1 MPSAAANFATRRP
14 MLPTPTMPSVLPAS
28 SVLPT
33 TRVAPQSPFRVSVS
47 MSRVRLTQASM
58 SISACSATA
67 CEFEPGAWTTA
78 TPSRVAAGMSTVSRP
93 TPCRPT
99 TLSFL
104 QAAIRLAVQLGRMR
118 NSIPS
123 ASTAARMSPA
133 SVSSSETT
141 TRASRSRSALPSGWI
156 GPASTTSGRD
166 TVAIEAVSS
175 PSRARVLFPGD
186 EDQAGG
192 IEREG
197 RAVEPA
203 VELHAAPALRP
214 QHRRQLVG
222 RVQPDLALADELAR
236 VLRLRRRALDSPP
249 PRAPTARRGVERVLD
264 ADRPAVHPL
273 ALLGRQRAHELVPI
287 PGVEHEH
294 ATGLERAPEA
304 VDHQPVL
311 IVGEIADRAE
321 QVHGEVELA
330 RELHVPDV
338 LADEPELDPGLGGGL
353 PRPVELGLAEVDAG
367 HLMAASRE
375 LDRVAAETAWRVQ
388 DARAGAERH
397 GDDVARRVTIV
408 RGDIADHDALVRV
421 VRDHAARRII
431 HLAAWQVPLCRQ
443 DPAKGALVNVVGT
456 ANVFEAA
463 RASEGRVERVVYAS
477 SAAVFGAPEL
487 YPPGPIKDDA
497 PRLPAT
503 HYGVY
508 KVANEDTAR
517 VYWDEHKVPSM
528 GFRPLS
534 VYGPGRDF
542 GVTADPTLAMK
553 SAVLGRAF
561 KIRWGGR
568 TDLVYTEDVARALT
582 AAAASRLDGARVY
595 NLHGASVAIADLVRT
610 IEAAWPRARGLI
622 THVDQPIPFPAA
634 LDDARYQRDLGPA
647 PPTALADGLRKTLDE
662 FARLQE
668 DGRLDAREL
677 E

>member
-186 EDQAGG
+186 EDQACG

-222 RVQPDLALADELAR
+222 RVQPELAR

-375 LDRVAAETAWRVQ
+375 LDRVAAETARRVQ

-397 GDDVARRVTIV
+397 GPDDPLGVTRRV
-408 RGDIADHDALVRV
+408 
-421 VRDHAARRII
+421 RRR
-431 HLAAWQVPLCRQ
+431 C
-443 DPAKGALVNVVGT
+443 
-456 ANVFEAA
+456 
-463 RASEGRVERVVYAS
+463 ER
-477 SAAVFGAPEL
+477 
-487 YPPGPIKDDA
+487 
-497 PRLPAT
+497 
-503 HYGVY
+503 
-508 KVANEDTAR
+508 
-517 VYWDEHKVPSM
+517 M
-528 GFRPLS
+528 
-534 VYGPGRDF
+534 
-542 GVTADPTLAMK
+542 
-553 SAVLGRAF
+553 
-561 KIRWGGR
+561 
-568 TDLVYTEDVARALT
+568 
-582 AAAASRLDGARVY
+582 
-595 NLHGASVAIADLVRT
+595 
-610 IEAAWPRARGLI
+610 
-622 THVDQPIPFPAA
+622 
-634 LDDARYQRDLGPA
+634 RDLGPRLTEEPLA
-647 PPTALADGLRKTLDE
+647 LKHSGIIRGPRGASRKSPGTKSLAAVGLPGPHAGRVISSRAVSTLVTGAFGCIGSWVVRRLLADGERPVVYDLGDDPWRLRMIAGDRKSV
-662 FARLQE
+662 
-668 DGRLDAREL
+668 
-677 E
+677 